1 MSSLRADESREI
13 YTKSDNVE
21 IMTGTETSD
30 AINELFKS
38 SFKRFQEGLQTKM
51 KGSSFTFERV
61 DLLYYHLHK
70 KKLNRGGSYISSP
83 KWLKNK
89 RVTINPKNDDDEC
102 FKYALT
108 GALNH
113 EEIGRNPQRIIK
125 IKPFI
130 NIYNWNDISFPSHS
144 SDWKKVE
151 QNNKTI
157 ALNIFF
163 VPYNTKQIR
172 HVYMSKYH
180 YKRDNQVVFVMIT
193 DNEKWH
199 YLVVKSVSG
208 LLRGI
213 TSNLDR
219 DFYCLNCFHS

>member
-1 MSSLRADESREI
+1 MMSAL
-13 YTKSDNVE
+13 
-21 IMTGTETSD
+21 
-30 AINELFKS
+30 
-38 SFKRFQEGLQTKM
+38 
-51 KGSSFTFERV
+51 
-61 DLLYYHLHK
+61 
-70 KKLNRGGSYISSP
+70 
-83 KWLKNK
+83 
-89 RVTINPKNDDDEC
+89 C

-108 GALNH
+108 AALNH

-130 NIYNWNDISFPSHS
+130 NTYYWNDIKFPAHC
-144 SDWKKVE
+144 SDQKKFE

-172 HVYMSKYH
+172 PAYISKYN
-180 YKRDNQVVFVMIT
+180 YKRDNQVVLLMIT

-199 YLVVKSVSG
+199 YLAVKSVSG

-213 TSNLDR
+213 ISNHDA
-219 DFYCLNCFHS
+219 